1 MLHSIEGKPPKFY
14 GSVTVGERG
23 QIAIPAAARRDLDI
37 APNAKLLVFGGPG
50 KHTLMLIKAESV
62 AELIANA
69 TDKLAHFEQLLK
81 SDSAESPEE
90 DRYNTVP

>member
-1 MLHSIEGKPPKFY
+1 MLHNIEGKPPKFY

-23 QIAIPAAARRDLDI
+23 QVAIPAAARRDLEI

-50 KHTLMLIKAESV
+50 KHALMLMKAESV
-62 AELIANA
+62 SEFIANA
-69 TDKLAHFEQLLK
+69 TDKLARFEQLLK

-90 DRYNTVP
+90 DR

>member
-23 QIAIPAAARRDLDI
+23 QMVIPAAARRDLEI

-50 KHTLMLIKAESV
+50 KYALMLMKAESV
-62 AELIANA
+62 AEFIANA
-69 TDKLAHFEQLLK
+69 ANKLDRFEQLLK
-81 SDSAESPEE
+81 SDSVE
-90 DRYNTVP
+90 NTE

>member
-23 QIAIPAAARRDLDI
+23 QVAIPAAARRDLDI

-50 KHTLMLIKAESV
+50 KHTLMIIKAESV
-62 AELIANA
+62 AEFIANA
-69 TDKLAHFEQLLK
+69 TDKLAYFEELLK
-81 SDSAESPEE
+81 SDSTGSPEAE
-90 DRYNTVP
+90 R

>member
-1 MLHSIEGKPPKFY
+1 MLNSIEGERPKFY
-14 GSVTVGERG
+14 GSATVGERG
-23 QIAIPAAARRDLDI
+23 QVAIPAAARRDLDI

-62 AELIANA
+62 AEFIANA
-69 TDKLAHFEQLLK
+69 TDKLARFEQLLK

-90 DRYNTVP
+90 DR

>member
-1 MLHSIEGKPPKFY
+1 MLHNIEGKPPKFF

-23 QIAIPAAARRDLDI
+23 QVAIPASARRDLDI

-50 KHTLMLIKAESV
+50 KHALMLLKAESV
-62 AELIANA
+62 AEFMANA
-69 TDKLAHFEQLLK
+69 TEKLTRFEQLLK

-90 DRYNTVP
+90 DR